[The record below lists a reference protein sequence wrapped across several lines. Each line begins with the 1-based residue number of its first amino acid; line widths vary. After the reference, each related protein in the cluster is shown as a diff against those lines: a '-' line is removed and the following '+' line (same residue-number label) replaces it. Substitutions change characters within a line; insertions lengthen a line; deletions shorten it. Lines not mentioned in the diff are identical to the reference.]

1 MKKLAKSVKPV
12 KVVDGDEE
20 ESSIGTTKKLML
32 QTLELVQPGL
42 IVFMI
47 PPDLILSHVRS
58 AVEHQARSG
67 GQKMGLRFPKKMPV
81 KSLYAGN
88 GRKVSEAKALAL
100 AQTPLD
106 GASHEFVPIGTRE
119 SFNLVC
125 DEGLCVVHPIIEKAK
140 GSLVTFAQTIDAP
153 SGPLAEALIRLR
165 QTAKQA
171 GSFVLLFLKTDRR
184 PNELQLTDYCD
195 DVVVIAKCSPD
206 PSVLSAFSTD
216 VIGLRDLN
224 EVGIGK
230 MMCSVRFRNG
240 QYTWT
245 WSSFIAADILNRVIW
260 KLRGSGKTFNEIG
273 KIVKCDKSTVHRHM
287 ADLPPLVERK
297 QKEGWLK
304 PYADLIDIAIDSDD
318 DSDPES
324 KEE

>member
-1 MKKLAKSVKPV
+1 MNKFAKSIKPV
-12 KVVDGDEE
+12 KDADGGEE
-20 ESSIGTTKKLML
+20 ERNGSDTKKLML
-32 QTLELVQPGL
+32 QTLGVVEPGL
-42 IVFMI
+42 IAFIV
-47 PPDLILSHVRS
+47 PPDVILSHARS
-58 AVEHQARSG
+58 AVEYQALSG
-67 GQKMGLRFPKKMPV
+67 GDKMGLRFPKKMLV

-100 AQTPLD
+100 TQTPLD
-106 GASHEFVPIGTRE
+106 GASHAFVAIGTRE
-119 SFNLVC
+119 SFNLIC

-140 GSLVTFAQTIDAP
+140 GSLVTFVQTIDAP

-165 QTAKQA
+165 QAAKQA
-171 GSFVLLFLKTDRR
+171 GSFVLLFLKTERK
-184 PNELQLTDYCD
+184 PSELRLTDYCD

-245 WSSFIAADILNRVIW
+245 WSSFIASDVLNRVIW
-260 KLRGSGKTFNEIG
+260 KLRVSGKTLTEIG
-273 KIVKCDKSTVHRHM
+273 KIVRCDKSTVQRHM
-287 ADLPPLVERK
+287 AGLPPLVERK
-297 QKEGWLK
+297 LKEGWLK
-304 PYADLIDIAIDSDD
+304 TYADLIEIAIDTED
-318 DSDPES
+318 DSDPEA